1 MTGQDVR
8 SIVLDAIHRVAP
20 EIDPSSIRPAER
32 LRAQV
37 DIDSMDFLSIVIDLH
52 EKLQVDIPEAD
63 YGRLTTIDEMV
74 RYIEAR
80 IAATPRSR

>member
-8 SIVLDAIHRVAP
+8 RIVLDAIHRVAP

-63 YGRLTTIDEMV
+63 YGRLTTIDEIV
-74 RYIEAR
+74 SYLEAR
-80 IAATPRSR
+80 TAATPRSR

>member
-1 MTGQDVR
+1 VTGQDVR